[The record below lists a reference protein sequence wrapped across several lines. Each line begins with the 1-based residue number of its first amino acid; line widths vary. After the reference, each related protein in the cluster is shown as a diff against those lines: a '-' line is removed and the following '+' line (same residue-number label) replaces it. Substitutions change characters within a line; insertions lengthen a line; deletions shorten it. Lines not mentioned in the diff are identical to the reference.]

1 MSKIVTFVDD
11 EINILKYSLHSIFH
25 MEVIQRKLCQL
36 YPNGKIGISFKQL
49 SEINQLIL
57 NKKFCKEYY
66 NLCDKLNIGY
76 EWY

>member
-1 MSKIVTFVDD
+1 
-11 EINILKYSLHSIFH
+11 
-25 MEVIQRKLCQL
+25 MEVIHRKLCQV